1 MVVDVNWRASCSFV
15 IGIKWYM
22 FFTLTSSKYPNGE
35 RGERRRKMERKDVV
49 SDLPMWIVMV
59 DLEVD
64 SGNGPEEDV

>member
-1 MVVDVNWRASCSFV
+1 ME
-15 IGIKWYM
+15 
-22 FFTLTSSKYPNGE
+22 LT
-35 RGERRRKMERKDVV
+35 DVV